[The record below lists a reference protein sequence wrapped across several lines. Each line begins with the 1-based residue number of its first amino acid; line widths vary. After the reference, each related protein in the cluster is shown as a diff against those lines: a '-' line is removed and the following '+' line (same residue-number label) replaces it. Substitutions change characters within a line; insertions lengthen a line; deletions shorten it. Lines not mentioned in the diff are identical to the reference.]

1 MRYDFDGHVLDTE
14 RVELRRG
21 PELVE
26 MEPQVFDLLVFLI
39 QNQDR
44 VISSDELFDVVWQ
57 GRIVSL
63 STLTSRINAA
73 RKAIGDSGAEQ
84 KLIKTI
90 PRKGYRFTGQ
100 ATSGCRRRTGR
111 RAAAG
116 IRASP
121 GNTISAPRAITCAL
135 PMPRWAA
142 GRRW

>member
-1 MRYDFDGHVLDTE
+1 LRYDFEDHVLDTE

-26 MEPQVFDLLVFLI
+26 LEPQVFDLLVYLI

-44 VISSDELFDVVWQ
+44 VISTDELFDVVWQ

-90 PRKGYRFTGQ
+90 PRKGYR
-100 ATSGCRRRTGR
+100 
-111 RAAAG
+111 
-116 IRASP
+116 SP
-121 GNTISAPRAITCAL
+121 GRQHPLPPKIRPSSLSSPNQTSARRYNSAHRAMACAL
-135 PMPRWAA
+135 LMPRWAA